1 MLIYPLLECL
11 VLIYQRE
18 RTGTPQSAAV
28 AEVAPEVA
36 AVAVQAL
43 QAEESRQL
51 GVAGRLRGWAG
62 GEAVGLHL

>member
-18 RTGTPQSAAV
+18 WTGTPQRVAV
-28 AEVAPEVA
+28 AEVAPEAA

-43 QAEESRQL
+43 QAEESWQL
-51 GVAGRLRGWAG
+51 GVAGRL
-62 GEAVGLHL
+62 